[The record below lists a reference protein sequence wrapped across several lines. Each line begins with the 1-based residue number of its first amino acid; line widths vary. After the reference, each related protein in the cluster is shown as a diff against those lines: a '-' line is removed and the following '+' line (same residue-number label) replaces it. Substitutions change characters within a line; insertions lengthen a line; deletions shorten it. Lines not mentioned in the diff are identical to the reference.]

1 MNKNDFWK
9 RVAADVIIVLA
20 VALVGWLI
28 YSYNQKSEEL
38 SAYKQKEITEKAEHV
53 VKDSLAI
60 AESKEKKAIIARV
73 QQFVKASAESR
84 PNFLSKS
91 TGNIAARWWKA
102 RYNAGYETDQ
112 NDMPMYYWF
121 KSCKNLNV
129 MEYDKDQAK
138 VDAIISVN
146 SPWDKGNRK
155 YTFMMVK
162 EKDKW
167 QIHNIVGDGYDL
179 REKYGY

>member
-84 PNFLSKS
+84 PNFLSSS
-91 TGNIAARWWKA
+91 TGNIAAQWWKA
-102 RYNAGYETDQ
+102 HYNAGYETDQ

-129 MEYDKDQAK
+129 VEFEKDHAEIEAFIN
-138 VDAIISVN
+138 VS

-155 YTFMMVK
+155 YTFTMVK

>member
-38 SAYKQKEITEKAEHV
+38 YKKKKKEITEKAKHV

>member
-9 RVAADVIIVLA
+9 RVAADVIIVIA
-20 VALVGWLI
+20 VAFVGWLV

-129 MEYDKDQAK
+129 VEFEKDHAEIEAFIN
-138 VDAIISVN
+138 VS

-155 YTFMMVK
+155 YTFTMVK

>member
-9 RVAADVIIVLA
+9 RVAADVIIVIA
-20 VALVGWLI
+20 VAFVGWLV

-73 QQFVKASAESR
+73 QQFMKASAENR

-129 MEYDKDQAK
+129 VEFEKDHAEIEAFIN
-138 VDAIISVN
+138 VS

-155 YTFMMVK
+155 YTFTMVK

>member
-1 MNKNDFWK
+1 MP
-9 RVAADVIIVLA
+9 
-20 VALVGWLI
+20 
-28 YSYNQKSEEL
+28 E
-38 SAYKQKEITEKAEHV
+38 KEITEKAEHV

-73 QQFVKASAESR
+73 QQFVKASAENR

-129 MEYDKDQAK
+129 VEFEKDHAEIEAFIN
-138 VDAIISVN
+138 VS

-155 YTFMMVK
+155 YTFTMVK

>member
-73 QQFVKASAESR
+73 QQFVKASAENR
-84 PNFLSKS
+84 PNFLSRS

-167 QIHNIVGDGYDL
+167 QIYNIVGDGYDL

>member
-1 MNKNDFWK
+1 MEKNLFWK

>member
-1 MNKNDFWK
+1 M
-9 RVAADVIIVLA
+9 
-20 VALVGWLI
+20 
-28 YSYNQKSEEL
+28 
-38 SAYKQKEITEKAEHV
+38 
-53 VKDSLAI
+53 
-60 AESKEKKAIIARV
+60 
-73 QQFVKASAESR
+73 KASAESR

>member
-9 RVAADVIIVLA
+9 RVAADVIIVIA
-20 VALVGWLI
+20 VAFVGWLV

-73 QQFVKASAESR
+73 QQFVKASAENR

-129 MEYDKDQAK
+129 VEFEKDHAEIEAFIN
-138 VDAIISVN
+138 VS

-155 YTFMMVK
+155 YTFTMVK

>member
-38 SAYKQKEITEKAEHV
+38 SAYKQKEITEKTEHV

>member
-1 MNKNDFWK
+1 MEKNLFWK
-9 RVAADVIIVLA
+9 RVAADVIIVTA
-20 VALVGWLI
+20 VALVGWFV
-28 YSYNQKSEEL
+28 YSYIQKSKEL
-38 SAYKQKEITEKAEHV
+38 SAYKQKEETEHV

-73 QQFVKASAESR
+73 QQFVKASAENR
-84 PNFLSKS
+84 PNFLSSS

-102 RYNAGYETDQ
+102 HYNAGYETDK

-129 MEYDKDQAK
+129 LEFEKDHAK
-138 VDAIISVN
+138 IEALINVS

-155 YTFMMVK
+155 YIFTMVK

>member
-1 MNKNDFWK
+1 MEKNLFWK
-9 RVAADVIIVLA
+9 RVAVDVVIVTA
-20 VALVGWLI
+20 VVLVGWFV
-28 YSYNQKSEEL
+28 YSYIQKSKEL
-38 SAYKQKEITEKAEHV
+38 SAYKQKEETEHV

-73 QQFVKASAESR
+73 QQFVKASAENR
-84 PNFLSKS
+84 PNFLSSS

-102 RYNAGYETDQ
+102 HYNAGYETDK

-121 KSCKNLNV
+121 KSCKNLIV
-129 MEYDKDQAK
+129 VEFEKDHAEIEALID
-138 VDAIISVN
+138 VS

-155 YTFMMVK
+155 YTFVMVK